1 MAEPLDC
8 APEGAETAAG
18 TPPQDGADGC
28 VPAASA
34 ELMGRRVT
42 KVFGKKRYLGTV
54 TAFCAEE
61 LWFTVTYEDGC
72 VRRARCVPHRQAHW
86 APRVDKPW
94 RLRRDSEELDASELI
109 PLLVPEGAAEP
120 AREAAP
126 ADEGGAGEEGS
137 GSECAHPRAA
147 HARPQRRYRAASHA
161 LARANPRRSDSAG
174 KRKRARTTPKR
185 RSAKRRAPSPASPSF
200 SGEESEDD
208 VAPVPRCV
216 LRLAWA

>member
-28 VPAASA
+28 VPTASA

-72 VRRARCVPHRQAHW
+72 VLRARCVPRRQAHW
-86 APRVDKPW
+86 APGLTSRRGDCAGT
-94 RLRRDSEELDASELI
+94 LRSLML
-109 PLLVPEGAAEP
+109 
-120 AREAAP
+120 
-126 ADEGGAGEEGS
+126 
-137 GSECAHPRAA
+137 
-147 HARPQRRYRAASHA
+147 
-161 LARANPRRSDSAG
+161 RS
-174 KRKRARTTPKR
+174 
-185 RSAKRRAPSPASPSF
+185 
-200 SGEESEDD
+200 
-208 VAPVPRCV
+208 
-216 LRLAWA
+216 